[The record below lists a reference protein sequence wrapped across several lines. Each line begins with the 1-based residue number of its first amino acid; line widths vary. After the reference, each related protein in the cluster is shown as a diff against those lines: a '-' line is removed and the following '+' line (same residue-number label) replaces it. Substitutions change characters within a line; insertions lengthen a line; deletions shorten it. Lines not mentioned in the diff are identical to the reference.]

1 MNETAS
7 GFVSTAIEPIIS
19 FSFHR
24 KKRFATRR
32 KILPNSEQQAV
43 ALQVKITES
52 RRVLRPKK
60 QAPPQSVT
68 AKRLT
73 DLFLVEIY
81 SN

>member
-7 GFVSTAIEPIIS
+7 GFVSTALEPIIS
-19 FSFHR
+19 FSFDR
-24 KKRFATRR
+24 KKKVRNPSQN
-32 KILPNSEQQAV
+32 IEQQAV

-68 AKRLT
+68 AKRQT

-81 SN
+81 SNW